1 MGHTWKNGKKPNF
14 GPNFGPC
21 GPNFVP
27 PICFGQFTSNIS
39 QTLFQVIILSNVKE
53 NQWPKFKKI
62 NKKSNFRLDFGPFT

>member
-1 MGHTWKNGKKPNF
+1 MSHTWKNGKKPNF

-39 QTLFQVIILSNVKE
+39 QTLFQVIILSNVKQ
-53 NQWPKFKKI
+53 N
-62 NKKSNFRLDFGPFT
+62 